1 MADKM
6 WRFRGILAVA
16 SVPLFLILA
25 VVTLMPSAPEDSLDF
40 SSHGHVQDRTL
51 DARGTGRRPNL
62 NAVHDARAH
71 ARGGAAPL
79 VNAAGGG
86 GIVADTRKYAVVFD
100 AGSTGSRVH
109 VFRFDVEPTGD
120 LVLLDDTFEQ
130 LKPGLSSFASDP
142 EQGAASLKPL
152 LEVAMRTV
160 PEAARAAT
168 TVEVRATAGL
178 RMLPG
183 AQAENLLQA
192 TRALLGDYPFVFE
205 DDGVSIMDGAE
216 EGAFQWLTMN
226 YLLGNLRGDLGDT
239 VATVDLGG
247 GSVQL
252 AYAADAKHVAG
263 APEGYFKDMKSG
275 DFTYHVYVQS
285 CL

>member
-1 MADKM
+1 
-6 WRFRGILAVA
+6 
-16 SVPLFLILA
+16 
-25 VVTLMPSAPEDSLDF
+25 
-40 SSHGHVQDRTL
+40 
-51 DARGTGRRPNL
+51 
-62 NAVHDARAH
+62 
-71 ARGGAAPL
+71 
-79 VNAAGGG
+79 
-86 GIVADTRKYAVVFD
+86 
-100 AGSTGSRVH
+100 
-109 VFRFDVEPTGD
+109 
-120 LVLLDDTFEQ
+120 
-130 LKPGLSSFASDP
+130 
-142 EQGAASLKPL
+142 
-152 LEVAMRTV
+152 
-160 PEAARAAT
+160 
-168 TVEVRATAGL
+168 
-178 RMLPG
+178 MLPG

-275 DFTYHVYVQS
+275 DFTYHVYVHSHLGFGLMAERAAVLKEARGEPSPCVPAGHRGEVRLRGRDARGRGPTRRARGRRAVQGRGGQDPGRLQAVRGARAGPLQLRRRLGREPRS
-285 CL
+285 RRALVLPVVVPV